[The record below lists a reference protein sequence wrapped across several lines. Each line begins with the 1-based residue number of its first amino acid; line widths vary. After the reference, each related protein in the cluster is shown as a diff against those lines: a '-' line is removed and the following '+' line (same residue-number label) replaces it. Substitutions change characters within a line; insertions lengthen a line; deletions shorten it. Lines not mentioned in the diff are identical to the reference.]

1 MPDPTMGLGYPTEY
15 AMMQGHALYPDQNL
29 NTQAIQDD
37 YLSDI
42 NKIAKTFQVLY
53 HSRLIVSLIYS
64 SR

>member
-1 MPDPTMGLGYPTEY
+1 MPDPTMGLGYLTEY
-15 AMMQGHALYPDQNL
+15 AMMQGHAMYPDQNL

-53 HSRLIVSLIYS
+53 HS
-64 SR
+64 